1 MNDYEFKE
9 GRESG
14 GYLDHPILEKH
25 INLLKRLS
33 VDSRVLIV
41 GKNDDNG
48 FFIGECCDGW
58 YSHKL
63 TKDECIEL
71 SELFRELAD
80 ETKEDENE

>member
-1 MNDYEFKE
+1 MNDYKFKE

-14 GYLDHPILEKH
+14 GYLDHPIY
-25 INLLKRLS
+25 
-33 VDSRVLIV
+33 
-41 GKNDDNG
+41 
-48 FFIGECCDGW
+48 GW

-80 ETKEDENE
+80 ETRR